1 MTFGLTGRIVITVLL
16 LLVLVVI
23 AVGDAFG
30 VPVYLIVLV
39 WALRDVWAPARR
51 PVPAPPRRPRAPGR
65 VASDDRPAAR
75 WVYDEIPRTAS
86 PAATGYDDGA
96 SRARP
101 S

>member
-1 MTFGLTGRIVITVLL
+1 VTFGLTGRIVITVVL
-16 LLVLVVI
+16 LLVLVGI
-23 AVGDAFG
+23 AIGDAFG

-51 PVPAPPRRPRAPGR
+51 PAPAPPRRRAPGR
-65 VASDDRPAAR
+65 GAPDDRPAAR
-75 WVYDEIPRTAS
+75 SVYDEIPRTAS
-86 PAATGYDDGA
+86 PAATGYGDGA